1 MIGSVSTIVRRELLS
16 LFVSPIA
23 YIVLFCFMLVNGA
36 TFRFYVGLYGGEME
50 PVLVSTFGGP
60 AFWFLWLLIPPLI
73 TMRTFSEERRS
84 GTFELLVT
92 SGVSDAALVA
102 GKFLAAWVF
111 LGLLWAGVLPLL
123 LLAEAYGKLDWGVVA
138 STYCGLALSSALL
151 AAIGVLASSLTQN
164 QLIAAVLATV
174 VNLGI
179 VLSNQLRALFPPS
192 AIELRFFE
200 YVSPPYHF
208 ARDFSQGIVDLSTI
222 VLYASVTVLA
232 LFATVK
238 VLERR
243 RWA

>member
-1 MIGSVSTIVRRELLS
+1 MIGSVRTIAKRELLS

-23 YIVLFCFMLVNGA
+23 YIVLFCFLLVNGA
-36 TFRFYVGLYGGEME
+36 MFRFHVGLYDGEMG
-50 PVLVSTFGGP
+50 PVLMSMFGGP

-73 TMRTFSEERRS
+73 AMRSFAEERRS

-92 SGVSDAALVA
+92 SGVGDLSIVL
-102 GKFLAAWVF
+102 GKFIACWIF
-111 LGLLWAGVLPLL
+111 LGVLWAGLLPLL
-123 LLAEAYGKLDWGVVA
+123 LLAEAFGQLDWGIVA
-138 STYCGLALSSALL
+138 STYCGLAISSALL
-151 AAIGVLASSLTQN
+151 ASIGLLASSITQN

-174 VNLGI
+174 VNLGLI
-179 VLSNQLRALFPPS
+179 LSNFLRALFPPS

-208 ARDFSQGIVDLSTI
+208 ARDFSQGVVDLSTL
-222 VLYASVTVLA
+222 VLYASLTA
-232 LFATVK
+232 WTLFATVK